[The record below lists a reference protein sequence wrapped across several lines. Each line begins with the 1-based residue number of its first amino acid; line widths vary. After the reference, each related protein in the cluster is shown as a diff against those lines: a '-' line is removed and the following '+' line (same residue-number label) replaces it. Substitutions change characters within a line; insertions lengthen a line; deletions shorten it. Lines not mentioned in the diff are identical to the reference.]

1 MVYLH
6 IISPT
11 EWSPIADALLLSTR
25 KRKVLTFTSLARV
38 FDLLQQFSSEYITV
52 SEYTHVC
59 THAHIHTYTKV
70 HFYAHT
76 NRVRGT
82 HIPTWKWLYFEVLI
96 RVNIY
101 IYIGSHMGCHILNT
115 FMIRVSRVILNKC
128 SIKIFAYCIVTFS
141 LLNTRVNIV
150 NVCT

>member
-96 RVNIY
+96 RVNKYIY
-101 IYIGSHMGCHILNT
+101 IYRISHGLSYIKHFYDT
-115 FMIRVSRVILNKC
+115 SVS
-128 SIKIFAYCIVTFS
+128 SYIKQV
-141 LLNTRVNIV
+141 
-150 NVCT
+150 